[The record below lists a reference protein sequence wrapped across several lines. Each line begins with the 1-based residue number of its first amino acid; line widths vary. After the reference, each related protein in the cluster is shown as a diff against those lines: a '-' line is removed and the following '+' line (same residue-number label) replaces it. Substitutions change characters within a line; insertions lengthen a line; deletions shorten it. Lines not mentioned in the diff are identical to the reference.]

1 MSGMAGRIFLAAIL
15 AGAIAGVLMTVM
27 QHVAVFPM
35 IFEAET
41 YEVAGEVAADATGVG
56 GAAGGGALEEHEAW
70 GPADGLERTAYSGL
84 ANVITAVGF
93 GLLLAVGFA
102 LRGGI
107 DWRRGALWGLAGFA
121 AVNLAPALGL
131 PPELPGAAAAELG
144 ARQAWWLSTVVL
156 TAGGLALIAFAGRL
170 PVKALG
176 AVLLAAPHILGAPQP
191 EVHGGLAPAE
201 LEQAF
206 IAASLITNAI
216 FWIVLGALAGYFFD
230 RFGRTETAEGAMATG

>member
-1 MSGMAGRIFLAAIL
+1 MAGRIFLAAIL

-41 YEVAGEVAADATGVG
+41 YEVAGEVAADATGDG

-70 GPADGLERTAYSGL
+70 GPAEGLERTAYSGL

-107 DWRRGALWGLAGFA
+107 DWRRAKKSRPRRIYA
-121 AVNLAPALGL
+121 AV
-131 PPELPGAAAAELG
+131 
-144 ARQAWWLSTVVL
+144 V
-156 TAGGLALIAFAGRL
+156 
-170 PVKALG
+170 
-176 AVLLAAPHILGAPQP
+176 AVLAVVSVAAPF
-191 EVHGGLAPAE
+191 LAD
-201 LEQAF
+201 F
-206 IAASLITNAI
+206 
-216 FWIVLGALAGYFFD
+216 LA
-230 RFGRTETAEGAMATG
+230 